1 MLLLGLSSFKDHPSL
16 SLDQKSTL
24 FDYGKHLGLIELD
37 TVFYGIP
44 KLQTVLN
51 WQKQVPESFVFL
63 VKAYGGMTLQK
74 DWQSAYSTEK
84 AMYDHFIE
92 SFTPLKEKKQLG
104 AVLFQFPK
112 SFLFSKEAGSYL
124 QKIRQFLP
132 DWPLAVEFRH
142 GSWFQRENI
151 KKMLALLQRLK
162 ITLVAADEPQVS
174 YFPVPFFIFPTNPEF
189 LYVRLH
195 GRNLAG
201 WVSGEKR
208 LRTLYAYS
216 SLELLELQEKLQAKK
231 ENFST
236 IYIIFNN
243 NAGYH
248 AAVNL
253 ASFQKQFIKEQ
264 KKLELNPKQLDLF

>member
-1 MLLLGLSSFKDHPSL
+1 MLLGLSSFKDHPAL
-16 SLDQKSTL
+16 FLDEKSTL

-44 KLQTVLN
+44 KQQTVLN
-51 WQKQVPESFVFL
+51 WQSQVPESFIFL

-74 DWQSAYSTEK
+74 DWQSTYATEEK
-84 AMYDHFIE
+84 MYEAFIE
-92 SFTPLKEKKQLG
+92 SFTPLKAKNQLG
-104 AVLFQFPK
+104 AVLFQFPQ
-112 SFLFSKEAGSYL
+112 SFLFSREAGHYL
-124 QKIRQFLP
+124 QKIRRFLP

-151 KKMLALLQRLK
+151 KKTLGLLQALE

-174 YFPVPFFIFPTNPEF
+174 YFPVPFFIFPTHSQF
-189 LYVRLH
+189 LYLRLH

-208 LRTLYAYS
+208 LRTLYDYS
-216 SLELLELQEKLQAKK
+216 PTELLDLQKKVQEKK
-231 ENFST
+231 EKFQE
-236 IYIIFNN
+236 IYVIFNN

-248 AAVNL
+248 AVKNL
-253 ASFQKQFIKEQ
+253 REFQKLFPDEKE
-264 KKLELNPKQLDLF
+264 KPTLNPKQLDLF